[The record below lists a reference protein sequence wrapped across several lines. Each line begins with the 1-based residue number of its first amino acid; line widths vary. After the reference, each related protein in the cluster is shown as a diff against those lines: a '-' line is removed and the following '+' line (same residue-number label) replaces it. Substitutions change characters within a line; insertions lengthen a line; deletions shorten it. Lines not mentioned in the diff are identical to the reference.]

1 MPTATVT
8 LIYCVR
14 QATGTDASVN
24 AAIAQLPEMLLPEQL
39 EGVSVTAAIRALPGV
54 INTIDAAR
62 SDPDDLY
69 LTVDTTGDRDL
80 AIWPAAGENI
90 EIQAG
95 QSISPDLSIEFEHSQ
110 NLSLWDYDSSSDDD
124 LLGSVTMFAN
134 EAGAGEIVKLAK
146 SDIENAYYY
155 VAYQV
160 D

>member
-1 MPTATVT
+1 MPTATVSM
-8 LIYCVR
+8 IYCVR

-24 AAIAQLPEMLLPEQL
+24 TAIARLPETLLPEQL
-39 EGVSVTAAIRALPGV
+39 DGMSVAAAIRALPGV
-54 INTIDAAR
+54 IDAIDTAR

-69 LTVDTTGDRDL
+69 LTTDTTGDRDE
-80 AIWPAAGENI
+80 AVWPSAGHNI
-90 EIQAG
+90 QIQAG
-95 QSISPDLSIEFEHSQ
+95 QSITPDLSIEFEHSQ

-124 LLGSVTMFAN
+124 LLGSITMFAN